1 MVIEINKVRQYKREH
16 AQATGSIY
24 AGDPMNIG
32 GIVLCGGKSSRM
44 GLPKATLPFG
54 SEVMLQRVVRLLGE
68 AVDPIVVVAAVA
80 QELPELCDDVIV
92 TRDDREGRGPLQ
104 GMHAGLS
111 VLEDR
116 AEAVFA
122 TSCDVPLLL
131 PSFVR
136 RLIDEL
142 GGHDVAVPVEDG
154 FHHPLASVYRVSVLP
169 LIAKLL
175 AEDQLR
181 PRALYDLVDTKRVQI
196 ESLRKVDPT
205 LGSLRNLNRSSDYL
219 EALAIAGF
227 DAPQELLGELSA
239 D

>member
-1 MVIEINKVRQYKREH
+1 
-16 AQATGSIY
+16 
-24 AGDPMNIG
+24 
-32 GIVLCGGKSSRM
+32 
-44 GLPKATLPFG
+44 
-54 SEVMLQRVVRLLGE
+54 
-68 AVDPIVVVAAVA
+68 
-80 QELPELCDDVIV
+80 
-92 TRDDREGRGPLQ
+92 
-104 GMHAGLS
+104 MHAGLS

-142 GGHDVAVPVEDG
+142 GGHDVTTEFIELGGHDVAGPVEDG
-154 FHHPLASVYRVSVLP
+154 FHQPLASVYRVSVLP